1 MNKKLKTFIT
11 VFFIGAAYAVIYAL
25 PFVQYMFY
33 DPLVESIGATNAQL
47 GTLIA
52 IYGLGNIFGAPVGGW
67 LADKIN
73 SGTKVTFISL
83 IGLCASTALIAVGVD
98 MHNFP
103 FFFAMSVLTFV
114 CCGFA
119 TGATFRMIPHVFG
132 NPLLSSLITG
142 FVAAVAA
149 YGAFIT
155 PKIFGFVYSMFGNIH
170 PAFAV
175 LLAFNI
181 VTVAVCYWFYV
192 RKGANM
198 NV

>member
-1 MNKKLKTFIT
+1 
-11 VFFIGAAYAVIYAL
+11 
-25 PFVQYMFY
+25 
-33 DPLVESIGATNAQL
+33 
-47 GTLIA
+47 
-52 IYGLGNIFGAPVGGW
+52 
-67 LADKIN
+67 
-73 SGTKVTFISL
+73 
-83 IGLCASTALIAVGVD
+83 

-114 CCGFA
+114 SCGFA

-155 PKIFGFVYSMFGNIH
+155 PKIFGFVYSTFGNIH

-192 RKGANM
+192 RKSANM

>member
-1 MNKKLKTFIT
+1 M
-11 VFFIGAAYAVIYAL
+11 
-25 PFVQYMFY
+25 
-33 DPLVESIGATNAQL
+33 
-47 GTLIA
+47 
-52 IYGLGNIFGAPVGGW
+52 
-67 LADKIN
+67 
-73 SGTKVTFISL
+73 
-83 IGLCASTALIAVGVD
+83 CSTALIAVGVD

-155 PKIFGFVYSMFGNIH
+155 PKIFGFVYSTFGNIH

-181 VTVAVCYWFYV
+181 VTVAVCFWFYV

>member
-1 MNKKLKTFIT
+1 
-11 VFFIGAAYAVIYAL
+11 
-25 PFVQYMFY
+25 
-33 DPLVESIGATNAQL
+33 
-47 GTLIA
+47 
-52 IYGLGNIFGAPVGGW
+52 
-67 LADKIN
+67 
-73 SGTKVTFISL
+73 
-83 IGLCASTALIAVGVD
+83 
-98 MHNFP
+98 MHNFT

-155 PKIFGFVYSMFGNIH
+155 PKIFGFTYSTFGNIY

-192 RKGANM
+192 RKSANM